1 MRVILILG
9 LLCFFASCSS
19 TLDFHVPTQ
28 SFSSPEV
35 VGKTLAVK
43 TQASF
48 SNSTKYRLA
57 RLEQAAIF
65 SSQVNVSTEEGTTKD
80 NVFNATLGLG
90 LGNAVEA
97 TYRAYTDS
105 PDLLGAKVQ
114 IVGRDGVKKNEGI
127 KLSVFGGYGSGEV
140 DNKTL
145 SASNGSGTTRE
156 YNSVLDI
163 KAYELGT
170 SLGYRVNQYLLPY
183 LSYAYRSY
191 DSEGTLTSSG
201 LSDQV
206 INGRAKVQS
215 AQVGILLSKEKLFLQ
230 FEGGF
235 AKSKWRDAEERD
247 DYTLGASLGLQFAS
261 GS

>member
-1 MRVILILG
+1 
-9 LLCFFASCSS
+9 
-19 TLDFHVPTQ
+19 
-28 SFSSPEV
+28 V
-35 VGKTLAVK
+35 VGKTLGVK
-43 TQASF
+43 AQGTF

-80 NVFNATLGLG
+80 NVLNGSLGLG

-105 PDLLGAKVQ
+105 PDLIGAKVQ
-114 IVGRDGVKKNEGI
+114 ILGRDGFKKKEGL
-127 KLSVFGGYGSGEV
+127 KLSLFGGYGAGEV

-145 SASNGSGTTRE
+145 SASNGSGTTRN

-170 SLGYRVNQYLLPY
+170 SFGYRVNEALLPY
-183 LSYAYRSY
+183 LSYTYRSY
-191 DSEGTLTSSG
+191 DSTGTLSSSG
-201 LSDQV
+201 LANQIID
-206 INGRAKVQS
+206 GRAKVQS
-215 AQVGILLSKEKLFLQ
+215 AQFGLLLSKNSFFLQ
-230 FEGGF
+230 LEGGY
-235 AKSKWRDAEERD
+235 AKSSWRNADERS
-247 DYTLGASLGLQFAS
+247 DYTLGLSIGLQFAQ